1 MKKFK
6 TQSNIPEITIH
17 CSSAEVESVS
27 LLCPHHHL
35 PAPGVLYVTILAVV
49 GAVSCL
55 LHPLAVVVEPG
66 IVTLTRV
73 NLGHHTEGDPPQS
86 RPRHGEHTCNG
97 RRSAGEHGD

>member
-6 TQSNIPEITIH
+6 TRRNIPEITIH

-66 IVTLTRV
+66 VVTLPLV
-73 NLGHHTEGDPPQS
+73 NTGRHTEGDPPHS
-86 RPRHGEHTCNG
+86 RPRDREHTCNG

>member
-6 TQSNIPEITIH
+6 TRRNIPEITIH

-35 PAPGVLYVTILAVV
+35 PAPGVLYVTILVV
-49 GAVSCL
+49 AGPVSCL
-55 LHPLAVVVEPG
+55 LHLVAVVVEPG
-66 IVTLTRV
+66 VVTLTRV
-73 NLGHHTEGDPPQS
+73 NIGPHTEGDPPHS